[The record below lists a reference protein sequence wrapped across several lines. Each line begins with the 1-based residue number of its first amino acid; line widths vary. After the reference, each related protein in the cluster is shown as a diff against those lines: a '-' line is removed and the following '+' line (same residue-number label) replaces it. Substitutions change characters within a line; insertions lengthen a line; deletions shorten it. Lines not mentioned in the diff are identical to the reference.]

1 MQPLSRRRF
10 LTIAACAGVF
20 APGASAAAGVTQW
33 RETALGAQV
42 TLTLA
47 HADAETIAE
56 RVFAELRRLEAVFSL
71 YRDDTALVALNRDGH
86 LPAPPFELL
95 ECLGLCGRVH
105 SATGGAFDPTVQP
118 LWQAHA
124 RQLTYGAPDP
134 EGIEQARALVG
145 WQGVAFDSGSVRLAH
160 PGMAL
165 TLNGIA
171 QGYIADRVAA
181 MLRREG
187 LSEVMVDTGE
197 LQALGGHPGGGDWP
211 VTLQAPDGGVL
222 GRAGLRDAALA
233 TSAPAGM
240 RLGGTGPGHILN
252 PATGQPTEARWR
264 LVSVTGPSAALADA
278 LSTAFCVMDDRA
290 AMEQA
295 LAAFPGMGLMHLS

>member
-47 HADAETIAE
+47 HAEAGAIAA
-56 RVFAELRRLEAVFSL
+56 RVFAEMRRLEAVFSL
-71 YRDDTALVALNRDGH
+71 YRADSALVALNRDGH

-95 ECLGLCGRVH
+95 ECLGLCDRVH
-105 SATGGAFDPTVQP
+105 RATGGAFDPTVQP
-118 LWQAHA
+118 LWAAHA
-124 RQLTYGAPDP
+124 RQATDGAPGP
-134 EGIEQARALVG
+134 EGIERARALVG
-145 WQGVAFDSGSVRLAH
+145 WQGVAFDSGAVRLAR

-171 QGYIADRVAA
+171 QGYIADRLAA

-187 LSEVMVDTGE
+187 LSEVLVDTGE
-197 LQALGGHPGGGDWP
+197 LHALGGHPGGGAWP
-211 VTLQAPDGGVL
+211 VTLRAPDGGVP

-240 RLGGTGPGHILN
+240 RMGGTGPGHILN
-252 PATGQPTEARWR
+252 PATGRPTDARWR
-264 LVSVTGPSAALADA
+264 LVSVTGPGAALADA
-278 LSTAFCVMDDRA
+278 LSTALCVMEDRA
-290 AMEQA
+290 AMEQT
-295 LAAFPGMGLMHLS
+295 LAAFPGMALMHLS